1 MYAWEDW
8 RKQDKEENSQ
18 KYRPSPIPNIN
29 EANVNKLHLER
40 SGGCGERIWGAQGV
54 AKREGVRGKESEKS
68 RGSAA
73 WILIGLSTKN
83 VESDIRWW

>member
-8 RKQDKEENSQ
+8 RKQDKEQNSQ

-40 SGGCGERIWGAQGV
+40 SGGGAVRGFGER
-54 AKREGVRGKESEKS
+54 RE
-68 RGSAA
+68 
-73 WILIGLSTKN
+73 
-83 VESDIRWW
+83 